1 MGQLVTIKA
10 YGDFKKT
17 NRYFDRLLEP
27 FKMSTLND
35 YGRQGVKLL
44 SKNTP
49 KDSGETS
56 KSWDYAIEHKDG
68 QTSIIWFNDNVNDG
82 QNIAILLQYGHAT
95 NNGGYVK
102 GRDYINPALQPLFD
116 KMAKDLWKEVIQA

>member
-1 MGQLVTIKA
+1 
-10 YGDFKKT
+10 
-17 NRYFDRLLEP
+17 
-27 FKMSTLND
+27 MSTLND